1 VTAIEM
7 TSPAHDGRVMMTEDE
22 ARQVHDRIQ
31 RRDKAQ
37 RDDLQTMHDLEG
49 WKVLGYGSWDD
60 YLREAFDYSKSYLSR
75 LNANVKI
82 NHQLGTGDDPLPERQ
97 TRELKKL
104 PEGLRSEAYETAKS
118 LAQAEDSELQVRHME
133 MASQQVETKQ
143 AVRDSKHRVISVM
156 MDGGDVSPKV
166 ALVMCETLDRLD
178 VETYAKVIQIIGQHG
193 LSDAELILPFADMV
207 NRESRTLA
215 RILKTGHINDKP
227 IGQASFE
234 DLKQEKRFSQTE
246 IIGEKVEAQR
256 KKASEQGKP
265 VVIAHVVTVYEN
277 NPQKTLKAIQKAL
290 SKQDM
295 IELRGLLDYWLLKE
309 VYS

>member
-1 VTAIEM
+1 MKNYVLK
-7 TSPAHDGRVMMTEDE
+7 VMMTQDE

-31 RRDKAQ
+31 RRDAAQ
-37 RDDLQTMHDLEG
+37 AKDLQVMHNLEG
-49 WKVLGYGSWDD
+49 WKVLGYASWDD
-60 YLREAFDYSKSYLSR
+60 YLRKAFDYSKSYLSR
-75 LNANVKI
+75 LNSNITI
-82 NHQLGTGDDPLPERQ
+82 NHQLGTDDDPLPERQ
-97 TRELKKL
+97 TRPLNKL
-104 PEGLRSEAYETAKS
+104 PEGLRPEAYATAKS
-118 LAQAEDSELQVRHME
+118 LANAEDSELQVRHME
-133 MASQQVETKQ
+133 MASQQVKTKQ

-178 VETYAKVIQIIGQHG
+178 VEIYAKVIQIIGQHG

-207 NRESRTLA
+207 NRESRTLT

-246 IIGEKVEAQR
+246 IIGEKVEKQR

-265 VVIAHVVTVYEN
+265 AVIAHVVTVYEN
-277 NPQKTLKAIQKAL
+277 NPQKTLKALKQVL
-290 SKQDM
+290 SAED
-295 IELRGLLDYWLLKE
+295 LAVLKE
-309 VYS
+309 LIA